1 MVELGKKHGIPVF
14 DDIGSG
20 CLLDTTVFGL
30 DPEPTAQQSIAAGA
44 ALVFFSADKL
54 LGGPQA
60 GIIAGNK
67 EMVDKLKKHPMTRA
81 LRLDKV
87 RLAGLGA
94 TLVHYLKG
102 EALEKVP
109 VWRMISLPLAEI
121 ERRAVLWAKE
131 AGEMAQV
138 VDGESMV
145 GGGSLPGATL
155 PTKLVAIGARTKAKQ
170 SFAQGLAEKLKK
182 RDIPIIGRIEED
194 VLLLDPRSVFPEE
207 DEIVMK
213 ALKEINHLK

>member
-1 MVELGKKHGIPVF
+1 LE
-14 DDIGSG
+14 
-20 CLLDTTVFGL
+20 
-30 DPEPTAQQSIAAGA
+30 PEPTPQQSIAAGA

-60 GIIAGNK
+60 GIIAGKK
-67 EMVDKLKKHPMTRA
+67 EMVDKLKKHPVTRA

-102 EALEKVP
+102 EAPQKVP

-121 ERRAVLWAKE
+121 ERRATMWAKE
-131 AGEMAQV
+131 AGELAQV
-138 VDGESMV
+138 IDGESMV

-155 PTKLVAIGARTKAKQ
+155 PTKLAAIGAAKKAKQ
-170 SFAQGLAEKLKK
+170 SFAQGLAEKLRK
-182 RDIPIIGRIEED
+182 RDVPIIARIDSD

-207 DEIVMK
+207 DEIVVK
-213 ALKEINHLK
+213 AMKEITENI